1 MNPSPEYLLQQ
12 LQRDFVADSPAQR
25 QAFLQRATASYQSR
39 VKQRFWVLAI
49 CTLIA
54 IVALLMSFPMSA
66 MFDLAHAITTKEFSI
81 STIILVSLP
90 VMVCAYVLML
100 IEGTR

>member
-1 MNPSPEYLLQQ
+1 MNPSPDYLLQQ

-25 QAFLQRATASYQSR
+25 EAFLQRATASYQNK
-39 VKQRFWVLAI
+39 VKQRFWVLTI

-54 IVALLMSFPMSA
+54 IVALLMSFPFSA
-66 MFDLAHAITTKEFSI
+66 MFDLAHAITTKEFST

-90 VMVCAYVLML
+90 AMVCAYVLLL
-100 IEGTR
+100 IEGGR